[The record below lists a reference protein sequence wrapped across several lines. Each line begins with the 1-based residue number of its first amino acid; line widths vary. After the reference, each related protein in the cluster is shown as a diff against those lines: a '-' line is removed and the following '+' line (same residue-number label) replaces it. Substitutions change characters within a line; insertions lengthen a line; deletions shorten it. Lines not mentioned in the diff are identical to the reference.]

1 MLAHSLIAPDSR
13 DGTETLGR
21 ALRHEGNGGNGG
33 NDRHGGN
40 EGHCRN
46 EGNERHDRNE
56 GNEGH
61 GGNGG
66 NGGNEGNVG
75 RKGTSGDVVRSF
87 ILRPAEGATTG
98 ATRYT
103 GGCTSYINPG
113 LSSAMLQGVY
123 SIPVVELPTIFSA
136 HQFPGCPVAKLTA
149 KYISQSRSIQ
159 QLAVQRAVST
169 L

>member
-33 NDRHGGN
+33 NGGNDRHGGN
-40 EGHCRN
+40 GRHGRN
-46 EGNERHDRNE
+46 EGHGGNEGLCRNE

-87 ILRPAEGATTG
+87 ILRAAEGQRREPLDIRG
-98 ATRYT
+98 AVHLILTRARAQQCYREST
-103 GGCTSYINPG
+103 AYLSLNYPLYFLPINF
-113 LSSAMLQGVY
+113 Q
-123 SIPVVELPTIFSA
+123 
-136 HQFPGCPVAKLTA
+136 VA
-149 KYISQSRSIQ
+149 R
-159 QLAVQRAVST
+159 LAN
-169 L
+169 